1 MAASWRLGGRRPLHL
16 KTYGRELLRECER
29 SKASCVIATGIAPI
43 TREVLIELQKRAV
56 RVMNYLTD
64 DPWNPANCAPWF
76 FKALPYYEHIFTPR
90 RSNTKDLERAGAR
103 AVSFLPFAYSPDI
116 HVPDSSPIR
125 DSESAVDVIFVG
137 GGDRDRVPY
146 FSGLASAG
154 FRLALY
160 GGFWDRYRE
169 TRRWARGFLP
179 ARETK
184 VAMARAK
191 IAVCLV
197 RRANRDGHCMRTF
210 EIPAMRGC
218 MLAEDTNEHR
228 EIFGAEGLAVQYF
241 RTISELVEK
250 SRWLRDHPAE
260 RQRLAQ
266 AGHQLITT
274 AGHTYQ
280 DRLTAMV
287 SDQ

>member
-1 MAASWRLGGRRPLHL
+1 
-16 KTYGRELLRECER
+16 
-29 SKASCVIATGIAPI
+29 
-43 TREVLIELQKRAV
+43 
-56 RVMNYLTD
+56 MNYLTD
-64 DPWNPANCAPWF
+64 DPWNPAHCAQWF
-76 FKALPYYEHIFTPR
+76 LKAVPYYEHIFTPR
-90 RSNTKDLERAGAR
+90 RANIKDLERAGAR
-103 AVSFLPFAYSPDI
+103 AVSFLPFAYSQDI
-116 HVPDSSPIR
+116 HVPDSSSVP

-137 GGDRDRVPY
+137 GGDGDRVPY

-179 ARETK
+179 AREVN
-184 VAMARAK
+184 VAVAKAK

-218 MLAEDTNEHR
+218 MLAEDTGEHR
-228 EIFGAEGLAVQYF
+228 EIFGAEGRAVQYF
-241 RTISELVEK
+241 RTIPELVEK
-250 SRWLRDHPAE
+250 SRWLIDRPAE

-287 SDQ
+287 SLH